1 MARVKKP
8 KTLFVSGGMS
18 GLGKALAGE
27 YLQRGADVAI
37 FDLVIKEDV
46 LQDLAKL
53 RRSDT
58 QKIVAY
64 QASVTDYQALVSAVE
79 QAVEAIG
86 PAELAINCAGIQRAQ
101 PFEKLSREDFEL
113 VVEVNMFGSRN
124 FAAAVL
130 PAMHSGTRLALV
142 SSMAGFAANYSYAAY
157 CGSKFGVIGL
167 GRVLRMECKPRGID
181 VSLICPPEVDTPMVV
196 EEMKD
201 MHPAS
206 RRLKDIG
213 GSLSLDQAM
222 RGILGGLD
230 AGRGVIIPGVKA
242 KLTYFCNRYLPD
254 FIMNGL
260 VDFIV
265 RSELAKMSDGAKSVG
280 SMSR

>member
-18 GLGKALAGE
+18 GLGRALAGE

-37 FDLVIKEDV
+37 FDLVIKNDV
-46 LQDLAKL
+46 LEDLAKL
-53 RRSDT
+53 RRSGT
-58 QKIVAY
+58 QKLVAY
-64 QASVTDYQALVSAVE
+64 QASVTDYQALASAVE

-86 PAELAINCAGIQRAQ
+86 TAELAINCAGIQRAQ
-101 PFEKLSREDFEL
+101 PFEELSREDFEL
-113 VVEVNMFGSRN
+113 VVQVNMFGSRN
-124 FAAAVL
+124 FAAALL
-130 PAMHSGTRLALV
+130 PAMHSGARLALV

-167 GRVLRMECKPRGID
+167 GRVLRLECKPRGID

-196 EEMKD
+196 EEMKN

-222 RGILGGLD
+222 RGILAGLD

-254 FIMNGL
+254 FIMNAL

-265 RSELAKMSDGAKSVG
+265 RSELAKMADGAKTVG
-280 SMSR
+280 GSSR

>member
-1 MARVKKP
+1 MTRVKKP

-37 FDLVIKEDV
+37 FDLVIKDDV

-53 RRSDT
+53 RPSDT
-58 QKIVAY
+58 QKLVAY
-64 QASVTDYQALVSAVE
+64 EASVTDYQALTAAVE

-86 PAELAINCAGIQRAQ
+86 PVELAINCAGIQRAQ
-101 PFEKLSREDFEL
+101 PFDKLSREDFEL
-113 VVEVNMFGSRN
+113 VVEVNVFGSRN

-130 PAMHSGTRLALV
+130 PAMHRGARLALV

-157 CGSKFGVIGL
+157 CGSKFAVLGL
-167 GRVLRMECKPRGID
+167 GRVLRLECKPRGID

-213 GSLSLDQAM
+213 GSLSLDQAI

-242 KLTYFCNRYLPD
+242 KLTYFSNRYLPD
-254 FIMNGL
+254 FIMNAL